1 MFPSNFLLFKCMCTH
16 NAQKIKLGIPLR
28 PAMGKEIQERLFSSL
43 LANHVMKVSVVLR
56 WLVSQAQLIYFCYIM
71 NNSDNGVL

>member
-1 MFPSNFLLFKCMCTH
+1 MLPSNFLLFKCIRTH
-16 NAQKIKLGIPLR
+16 SEQKIKLGIPLR

>member
-1 MFPSNFLLFKCMCTH
+1 MFPSNFLLFKCIRTH
-16 NAQKIKLGIPLR
+16 SEQKIKLGIPLR

-43 LANHVMKVSVVLR
+43 LR
-56 WLVSQAQLIYFCYIM
+56 WLVWQAQLIYFCYIM